1 MKNLDLITDAIKA
14 MNEGNNEVAES
25 RLKQFITLNTPRVN
39 GGKFKIY
46 DWCDYKKKEYRPS
59 MYGVFHDPEG
69 VAVATNTRVL
79 VISKPD
85 FNSEKVGEVID
96 IKGDIV
102 DSGRNKEGIA
112 IFPAWRR
119 VVAEKV
125 ERVLSVDR
133 ERLANLMSKA
143 RVDKKLGKEYLA
155 FNIATEGTPVYVAPD
170 SVKLMLTLPEGKFY
184 SQAMNE
190 EGEPIRPIQFESEDG
205 NYTALFMPIAVKKE
219 YIGRDAVAL
228 CEDCYNS

>member
-1 MKNLDLITDAIKA
+1 MKKLDLITDAIKA
-14 MNEGNNEVAES
+14 INEGNNEVAEN

-46 DWCDYKKKEYRPS
+46 DWCDYKKKDYRPS
-59 MYGVFHDPEG
+59 MFGVFHDPEG
-69 VAVATNTRVL
+69 MAVATNTTVL
-79 VISKPD
+79 VVSKPD
-85 FNSEKVGEVID
+85 FNPEKSGEVID

-112 IFPAWRR
+112 IFPTWRR
-119 VVAEKV
+119 VVATKV
-125 ERVLSVDR
+125 EREIAVDR
-133 ERLANLMSKA
+133 KRLIDLMSKA

-155 FNIATEGTPVYVAPD
+155 FNIVTEGTPIYVKVE

-184 SQAMNE
+184 TQATNE
-190 EGEPIRPIQFESEDG
+190 EGEPERPIQFESGDG

-219 YIGRDAVAL
+219 YIGRDAIIL
-228 CEDCYNS
+228 GEDYYN